1 MRIWAVMVRDLL
13 RISRNPVSL
22 VSSVLLPV
30 LYLLILGNA
39 LQGPLKGLRLGV
51 VRLDD
56 GPHARALAGALQAVE
71 RGPGTV
77 ALVPLHDPEAGFAQ
91 LRRGGLAGLLVVP
104 PGYSRDLAR
113 GLSASVGLHLD
124 NVDAIGAS
132 AIQAAVQGALE
143 ASGQPLPR
151 FERHVGTA
159 RVRPQE
165 IYPRV
170 DYDTSLIPGVVVLS
184 IFMGSMITGAFNLV
198 MDRFTGVHESYLSTP
213 LRRSDINIGVLLS
226 GTVVTLCSSGLVL
239 VIGFLVTGSR
249 VHGGVVGYLEMV
261 GVVVLT
267 ALGLLG
273 MMMVLLGRAHHPRV
287 TGVVTGFLNI
297 ILFFPSGALYP
308 IESFPGW
315 LRAFARV
322 DPEMHAVAAFKAIL
336 FRGGDVAAAGQHVLW
351 LAAFAAAMLLLST
364 LTLKR
369 TL

>member
-22 VSSVLLPV
+22 LSSVLLPI

-51 VRLDD
+51 VSLDQ
-56 GPHARALAGALQAVE
+56 GPQARALAGALQAVE
-71 RGPGTV
+71 QGPKTIV
-77 ALVPLHDPEAGFAQ
+77 LVPLHDPEAGFAK
-91 LRRGGLAGLLVVP
+91 LRGGELSRLLVVP
-104 PGYSRDLAR
+104 AEFSRDVAR
-113 GLSASVGLHLD
+113 GLSASIGLYLD

-132 AIQAAVQGALE
+132 AIQAAVQGALN
-143 ASGQPLPR
+143 AARQPLAR
-151 FERHVGTA
+151 FERHLGA
-159 RVRPQE
+159 PEIRPQE

-198 MDRFTGVHESYLSTP
+198 MDRFMGVHESYLSTP
-213 LRRSDINIGVLLS
+213 LRRSDINVGVLLS

-239 VIGFLVTGSR
+239 LIGFLITGSR
-249 VHGGVVGYLEMV
+249 VHGGVIGYVELV

-273 MMMVLLGRAHHPRV
+273 MMMVILGRANHPRI

-308 IESFPGW
+308 VESFPAW

-322 DPEMHAVAAFKAIL
+322 DPEMHAVAALKAIL
-336 FRGGDVAAAGQHVLW
+336 FRGGDVTAAGQHVLW
-351 LAAFAAAMLLLST
+351 LALFAAAMLLLST
-364 LTLKR
+364 FTLKR